1 MRYLHLIFRSLL
13 RSRRRT
19 VLTVLSLAG
28 SVALVAILQSVL
40 STLDGF
46 ANNPNSS
53 NRIAVRH
60 RTSITNLLPLRHE
73 DWIRSQRDVE
83 AVMALQWFGGV
94 YKDPRNFFPNFASE
108 PEPLLQVFKE
118 EITDYSEV
126 QFRDFLQDR
135 NGCVVGEALAK
146 KYGWK
151 IGDVIPLQGTTFPIN
166 PRLTLRAIFR
176 SRRATDEQ
184 VLHFHFKLLQEGVP
198 YFKGSVGNFWVRA
211 KHPEDVPRLMRAIDE
226 HFKDAAEPTLSETEN
241 AFQLEFLKM
250 IGNYSAMIHAITVA
264 VLVAIL
270 IVTANT
276 MGMAIRERSTEIAVF
291 RAMGFTSGQM
301 LGLLLTEGVLLSLLG
316 TGFGLAVAYLMAG
329 GIRAVAGGILPY
341 LTDFSIT
348 PDTLQLCFEAT
359 LAVGLLSTFI
369 PAYRAVRQ
377 PIVQGLR
384 AL

>member
-1 MRYLHLIFRSLL
+1 M
-13 RSRRRT
+13 
-19 VLTVLSLAG
+19 
-28 SVALVAILQSVL
+28 
-40 STLDGF
+40 
-46 ANNPNSS
+46 
-53 NRIAVRH
+53 
-60 RTSITNLLPLRHE
+60 
-73 DWIRSQRDVE
+73 
-83 AVMALQWFGGV
+83 
-94 YKDPRNFFPNFASE
+94 
-108 PEPLLQVFKE
+108 
-118 EITDYSEV
+118 
-126 QFRDFLQDR
+126 
-135 NGCVVGEALAK
+135 
-146 KYGWK
+146 
-151 IGDVIPLQGTTFPIN
+151 
-166 PRLTLRAIFR
+166 
-176 SRRATDEQ
+176 
-184 VLHFHFKLLQEGVP
+184 P

-211 KHPEDVPRLMRAIDE
+211 KHPEDVPRLMRSIDE